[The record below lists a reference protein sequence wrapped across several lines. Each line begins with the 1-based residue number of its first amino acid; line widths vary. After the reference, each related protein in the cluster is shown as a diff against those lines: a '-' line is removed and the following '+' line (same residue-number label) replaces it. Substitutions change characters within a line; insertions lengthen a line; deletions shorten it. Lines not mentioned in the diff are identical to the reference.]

1 MFKQLSLIFPAAILA
16 LCVAS
21 CADTCNDNRNS
32 LPLAG
37 FYLSGADS
45 VKHTIS
51 GLEVVGVGQNGD
63 SLLSASDVSKEDL
76 YLPFRIDADETQY
89 VFVKRIGE
97 EEEITDT
104 VSFLYTRTPKF
115 TSAACGVYYLFGIR
129 EIKSQGVLIDSVVCP
144 KGYIDNVNVENLRIY
159 FNDDILDVQ

>member
-1 MFKQLSLIFPAAILA
+1 MFKRSSLIFPAAVLG

-45 VKHTIS
+45 VKHSIS
-51 GLEVVGVGQNGD
+51 GLEVVGVGQSGD
-63 SLLSASDVSKEDL
+63 SLLSASDVSKDQL
-76 YLPFRIDADETQY
+76 YLPFRIDAEETQY
-89 VFVKRIGE
+89 VFVKRMGE
-97 EEEITDT
+97 VEIADT
-104 VSFLYTRTPKF
+104 VTFSYKRTPKF
-115 TSAACGVYYLFGIR
+115 TSAACGVYYLFGMC

-144 KGYIDNVNVENLRIY
+144 KGYIDNVNVENLHIY
-159 FNDDILDVQ
+159 FNDAILDVQ